1 MTLHFDKPTLRKLW
15 DNYYVPYIKGWCSAS
30 GKFRSDDIKIGSLLA
45 YVGSSSSA
53 SFFPTQVLTSDTES
67 HGIEMAALPCPSFA
81 DCEPVAVQQ
90 GAGMVVIPGT
100 EDEISACVAFL
111 KWFTQPENNLQFSVQ
126 SGYMPVTYAANSMST
141 LENSDLTVS
150 ESIHKVLSLSI
161 DAVDRSK
168 LYTTHAFPDALRARN
183 TLQYALEDRVT
194 ADRATVLERL
204 AAGQTPEEA
213 EAEFLTDAYFDAWYD
228 QTLAALSAFAG

>member
-1 MTLHFDKPTLRKLW
+1 
-15 DNYYVPYIKGWCSAS
+15 
-30 GKFRSDDIKIGSLLA
+30 
-45 YVGSSSSA
+45 
-53 SFFPTQVLTSDTES
+53 
-67 HGIEMAALPCPSFA
+67 MAALPCPSFA
-81 DCEPVAVQQ
+81 GCEPVAVQQ

-126 SGYMPVTYAANSMST
+126 SGYMPVTYAANSMSA
-141 LENSDLTVS
+141 LESSGLTVS
-150 ESIHKVLSLSI
+150 ERIHKVLSLSI
-161 DAVDRSK
+161 DAIDRSK
-168 LYTTHAFPDALRARN
+168 LYTTHAFPAALSARN

>member
-1 MTLHFDKPTLRKLW
+1 
-15 DNYYVPYIKGWCSAS
+15 
-30 GKFRSDDIKIGSLLA
+30 
-45 YVGSSSSA
+45 
-53 SFFPTQVLTSDTES
+53 
-67 HGIEMAALPCPSFA
+67 
-81 DCEPVAVQQ
+81 
-90 GAGMVVIPGT
+90 
-100 EDEISACVAFL
+100 
-111 KWFTQPENNLQFSVQ
+111 
-126 SGYMPVTYAANSMST
+126 MSR
-141 LENSDLTVS
+141 LENSGLTVS

-161 DAVDRSK
+161 DAIDRSK

-194 ADRATVLERL
+194 ADHATVLERL